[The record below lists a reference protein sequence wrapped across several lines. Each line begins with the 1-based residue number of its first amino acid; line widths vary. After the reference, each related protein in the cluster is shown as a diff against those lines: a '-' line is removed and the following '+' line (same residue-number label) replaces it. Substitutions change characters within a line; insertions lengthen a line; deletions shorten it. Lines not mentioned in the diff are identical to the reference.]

1 MLCIDASRFGHP
13 EPTGVEIYSNYLIPR
28 LIKRAEKEHVLIEL
42 VTPTLRTITSKY
54 VRQTL
59 IVGKRL
65 WTYMHL
71 TKYVWGQKGLID
83 TIFVPSHVLP
93 LALPARSFITIHDVA
108 FRRIPASY
116 TWKQRLLLEIGARLA
131 VKRATKIIC
140 ISESTRHD
148 LVKFFA
154 CPEEKLKVIPLGFDI
169 EAFRASFMLKPRSF
183 LERFGLSPEKFF
195 LYIGRLEEKKNVA
208 HLIRSFL
215 ATPDTGW
222 KLVLVGKPGVGFPF
236 IAELLDTP
244 EARRRIVHTGYL
256 PSDEAYSLLAYAGAF
271 TFPSRFEGF
280 GIPVLEAQALDVP
293 VLCSAAGA
301 LPEVAGDAALYIDN
315 SEEGFARLLTEVM
328 EGHINKEVLIERG
341 RRNLTRYSWER
352 CADEMWSLLTKGE

>member
-1 MLCIDASRFGHP
+1 MICIDASRFGHP
-13 EPTGVEIYSNYLIPR
+13 EPTGVEVYSNYLIPR
-28 LIKRAEKEHVLIEL
+28 LIRRAEAEHTMIEL
-42 VTPTLRTITSKY
+42 VTPTLRTLSSQY

-59 IVGKRL
+59 VAGRRFWTYLHLSRYMWGKRDQIETL
-65 WTYMHL
+65 
-71 TKYVWGQKGLID
+71 
-83 TIFVPSHVLP
+83 FVPSHVLP
-93 LALPARSFITIHDVA
+93 LILPRKSVITIHDVA

-116 TWKQRLLLEIGARLA
+116 SFAQRCLLELGARIA
-131 VKRATKIIC
+131 VKKASKIIC
-140 ISESTRHD
+140 ISESTKHD
-148 LVKFFA
+148 LMKFFR

-169 EAFRASFMLKPRSF
+169 EAFRESFLLKPRSF
-183 LERFGLSPEKFF
+183 LERFGLEPEKYF
-195 LYIGRLEEKKNVA
+195 LYIGRVEEKKNVA

-244 EARRRIVHTGYL
+244 EAKKRIIHTGYL

-301 LPEVAGDAALYIDN
+301 LPEVAGDGALYIDN
-315 SEEGFARLLTEVM
+315 SEAGFSRLLTEVM
-328 EGHINKEVLIERG
+328 ERRIDRQVLIERG
-341 RRNLTRYSWER
+341 RHNLERYSWER
-352 CADEMWSLLTKGE
+352 CADDVWKLLTREG